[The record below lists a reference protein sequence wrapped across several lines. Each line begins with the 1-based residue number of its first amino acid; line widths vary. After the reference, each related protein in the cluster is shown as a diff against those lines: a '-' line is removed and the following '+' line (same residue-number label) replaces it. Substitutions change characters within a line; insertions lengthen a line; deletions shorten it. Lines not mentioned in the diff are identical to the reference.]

1 MKTLLKS
8 VIVTVGLTT
17 VILPLSVFADEQPA
31 ADTSSVTA
39 KDGSQTVRD
48 DSIYVPKAERDG
60 TFAEDSQ
67 IEGEQEAPIPDRRML
82 LNAKATYPNVNNYI
96 KSNNFANAKLSS
108 QIQSQFTKFNY
119 RNGNGKPEGVVL
131 HETANPN
138 STIQNEIDYMSR
150 NWENAFVHTFV
161 DKGNIIQ
168 IHPTDYG
175 VWGAGRFANARFV
188 QYELVEHKTFD
199 EFARSINN
207 YAYYTAYILDKYKLP
222 IDSAETDGV
231 GTVWTHNAVSK
242 YLGGTTHTDP
252 IAYFNK
258 WGYSY
263 NEFLTLVTEKFNAMS
278 KDTIISNTA
287 FTTTTYANVKTA
299 AGNTVWSAPF
309 NTAGS
314 NKVNPLSSYTG
325 KDMKLLR
332 TAKTQSGTW
341 YQFSIDGKTIGWV
354 EDKAVNIFYT
364 PSMEKAANLTRYVN
378 VPTESVYYF
387 PVSDSSVRKGN
398 LSAYINKPLT
408 AHKQITQ
415 NGTLWYRLLD
425 GSEAVGWVRASSL
438 TTTVF
443 DQIIYDKTMS
453 ATTYASVKT
462 AAGNNV
468 WTVPN
473 GTYGAKVVNP
483 LSSYNGKNLKLIREA
498 KTSKGIWYQFAIDGK
513 TIGWVDSKAVSIFYT
528 PSMESTANLP
538 RYVALPKDS
547 IYYFPVVDS
556 STRRG
561 DLTKYLN
568 IKLTVHKQMTV
579 NGTLWYR
586 LMNGAESIG
595 WVRAVSV
602 TPTNYDQPIYEKT
615 VTAYGKTKTT
625 ANQYVWKLI
634 PNTYGINAKLAPLSN
649 YSGKKLRILREA
661 KTTGGLY
668 YQISSNGTILGWVDA
683 NAITKFYDG
692 ALAEKPVNL
701 TKKVANTA
709 GVLYSFP
716 VDDPPIKVGTLA
728 NFAGK
733 TLTADRQANIE
744 GKVWYRLK
752 NGNVVIGW
760 TLMANIK

>member
-364 PSMEKAANLTRYVN
+364 PSMEQKISLTRYVN
-378 VPTESVYYF
+378 VPSAKVYLV
-387 PVSDSSVRKGN
+387 PVADASLDRGN
-398 LSAYINKPLT
+398 LSAYLNKPLLANIQVT
-408 AHKQITQ
+408 L
-415 NGTLWYRLLD
+415 NGKLWYRLMD
-425 GSEAVGWVRASSL
+425 GTKSIGWVPASSV
-438 TTTVF
+438 TATAF
-443 DQIIYDKTMS
+443 DAISYDKPIG
-453 ATTYASVKT
+453 TTYASIKT
-462 AAGNNV
+462 SQGNSS
-468 WTVPN
+468 WTAPYN
-473 GTYGAKVVNP
+473 TWGSKFIAN
-483 LSSYNGKNLKLIREA
+483 LSAYEGKNLKLLREA
-498 KTSKGIWYQFAIDGK
+498 KTVRTTWYQFSIDGK
-513 TIGWVDSKAVSIFYT
+513 VIGWLDSRALNIFYV
-528 PSMESTANLP
+528 PSMEKPIKLT
-538 RYVALPKDS
+538 RYVKVPTAQVYLV
-547 IYYFPVVDS
+547 PVVDAS
-556 STRRG
+556 MKRDTLSAYQNKP
-561 DLTKYLN
+561 LLAN
-568 IKLTVHKQMTV
+568 IQVTI
-579 NGTLWYR
+579 NGQLWYR
-586 LMNGAESIG
+586 LMDGSKSIG
-595 WVRAVSV
+595 WVPA
-602 TPTNYDQPIYEKT
+602 
-615 VTAYGKTKTT
+615 
-625 ANQYVWKLI
+625 
-634 PNTYGINAKLAPLSN
+634 SN
-649 YSGKKLRILREA
+649 VRS
-661 KTTGGLY
+661 
-668 YQISSNGTILGWVDA
+668 
-683 NAITKFYDG
+683 
-692 ALAEKPVNL
+692 
-701 TKKVANTA
+701 
-709 GVLYSFP
+709 
-716 VDDPPIKVGTLA
+716 
-728 NFAGK
+728 
-733 TLTADRQANIE
+733 
-744 GKVWYRLK
+744 
-752 NGNVVIGW
+752 
-760 TLMANIK
+760 